1 MKNQVQNYP
10 QIYEKIIYFEG
21 HQAISLY
28 SGEDHPELAFNQIE
42 EDTMML
48 TAYANIRQYCLN

>member
-10 QIYEKIIYFEG
+10 QIYEKIIDFEG

-28 SGEDHPELAFNQIE
+28 SGEDHQELAFNQIE